1 MALPPETPT
10 ASPLE
15 FPRIPANYVL
25 RNTSQFSRF
34 RERRNSKICRDNLL
48 RLRLRKFSKLLRT
61 IFVRDC
67 VSPENC
73 GFTTSSGLRNSL
85 TFSGVSSYSFR
96 CASGVLHTSQS
107 G

>member
-34 RERRNSKICRDNLL
+34 RERRNSKICRD
-48 RLRLRKFSKLLRT
+48 KLLRT